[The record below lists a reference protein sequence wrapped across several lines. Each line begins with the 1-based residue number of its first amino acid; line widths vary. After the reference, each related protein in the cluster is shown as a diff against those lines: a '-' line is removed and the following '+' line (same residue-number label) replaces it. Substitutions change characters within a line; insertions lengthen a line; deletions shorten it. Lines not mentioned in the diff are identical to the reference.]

1 LELPLSRRPNRLN
14 ASSLVTAL
22 LVLGCGE
29 TASTVS
35 YGEWPLAGGDTTIVN
50 RTSNAY
56 SFPAPNLTES
66 ELNLH
71 LEGDVAFEARFV
83 TPPATL
89 NPGLGP
95 LFNNN
100 GCINCHLRDGRG
112 LPVAGQGPLGSPLL
126 VQVSLAS
133 GEATFPGG
141 PVPVPGIGAQ
151 LQDHATYGY
160 EPEVSIVVRWIE
172 QAGEYGDGEPHTLE
186 RPALDITLASGE
198 PLPGDVLISA
208 RIPPPVFGLG
218 LLEAVPE
225 EDLLA
230 LADPDDANGDGISG
244 RANYVWEIKSAT
256 TRIGRF
262 GWKAGVPSVVQQS
275 ATAYFNDVGVT
286 SPMFP
291 EPDGASDIDEH
302 TLSVVGL
309 YMQTLAVPR
318 RDGWDDPI
326 VRRGEALFRE
336 VGCGS
341 CHVEELRTG
350 VHSIGALTEQTIHPY
365 TDLLLHNMGFEL
377 ADGRPEYL
385 ASGTEWRTPPLW
397 GLGLAQT
404 VLPYSRFLHD
414 GRARTIEE
422 AILWH
427 GGEAERSKEAF
438 RTMPAGDRSA
448 LLEFLHSL

>member
-1 LELPLSRRPNRLN
+1 MHLTLHRLE
-14 ASSLVTAL
+14 ASLLGAAVL
-22 LVLGCGE
+22 LVGCGE
-29 TASTVS
+29 AEPTASV
-35 YGEWPLAGGDTTIVN
+35 GAWPRAGGDTTIVN

-66 ELNLH
+66 ELSLH
-71 LEGDVAFEARFV
+71 LEGDIAFEARFV

-100 GCINCHLRDGRG
+100 ACINCHLRDGRG

-126 VQVSLAS
+126 VQVSLAN
-133 GEATFPGG
+133 GEPMFPGG
-141 PVPVPGIGAQ
+141 PIPVPGLGLQ
-151 LQDHATYGY
+151 LQDHATYGDD
-160 EPEVSIVVRWIE
+160 PEVSIVVRWIE
-172 QAGEYGDGEPHTLE
+172 QTGEYGDGEPYTLQ

-230 LADPDDANGDGISG
+230 LADPDDADGDGISG
-244 RANYVWEIKSAT
+244 RTNQVWDVRSAT
-256 TRIGRF
+256 KRIGRF
-262 GWKAGVPSVVQQS
+262 GWKAGVPSVLQQA
-275 ATAYFNDVGVT
+275 ATAYFNDMGVT

-291 EPDGASDIDEH
+291 APDGTSELAEH
-302 TLSVVGL
+302 TLNVVGL
-309 YMQTLAVPR
+309 YIQTLAVPR
-318 RDGWDDPI
+318 RDDWEDPV
-326 VRRGEALFRE
+326 VRRGEALFHQ

-341 CHVEELRTG
+341 CHVDELRTG
-350 VHSIGALTEQTIHPY
+350 VHPLGALSGQTIHPY
-365 TDLLLHNMGFEL
+365 TDLLLHNMGFDL

-414 GRARTIEE
+414 GRARSIEE

-427 GGEAERSKEAF
+427 SGEAERSKESF
-438 RTMPAGDRSA
+438 RTMPARDRAA
-448 LLEFLHSL
+448 LLEFIRSL